1 MALSSQRL
9 PMLPY
14 ILNHLCIG
22 EEMADPNQ
30 VPAQGEWVCPCTG
43 CSKSRK
49 KAFKEVLAL
58 LEDKD
63 IAYAWHQA
71 YVYVNQELKKK

>member
-1 MALSSQRL
+1 MALFFQRL
-9 PMLPY
+9 LMLLY

-71 YVYVNQELKKK
+71 YVYVNAELKKK

>member
-1 MALSSQRL
+1 M
-9 PMLPY
+9 
-14 ILNHLCIG
+14 LNHFYIG
-22 EEMADPNQ
+22 EKMADPNQ
-30 VPAQGEWVCPCTG
+30 TPARGEWVCPCTG

-71 YVYVNQELKKK
+71 YVYVNEELKKK